1 MRCGGDGG
9 RSRRKTPADV
19 PRGLRL
25 ALLVLGALGAL
36 ALLALGLSAVLDRP
50 AKVVTVSA
58 TVSGPKVEVWATLT
72 DFDAY
77 GSWNPVFTHA
87 EGEAREGTV
96 IELDVVLPGD
106 EPETLEAKVLIARPE
121 RKLRWQDRLLA
132 PGIRDWEY
140 EFVLEPLDDGRVLV
154 VQQLRIEGLLAPFA
168 DVAAAREGLELAA
181 EALRRRL
188 AAATSSKAAEVGSPV
203 RVSSSASY
211 AAASVRAC
219 PASLPLPGRRD
230 APGSDPDR
238 PRPDASWP
246 PRRTGPGSG
255 AAGGRPP
262 DGATAL
268 DVERVRRPLRKRCED
283 DAPPERPES
292 LVDEQVG
299 HKPRTLASLERA
311 NIPGGDERE
320 EPAGSL
326 LPRLLRQL
334 VHDEGHEPETAVL
347 LQRERRFE
355 KRFVLPKPWK
365 DALEKPLHL
374 VVLAREDEVL
384 HVARNA
390 LVG

>member
-1 MRCGGDGG
+1 
-9 RSRRKTPADV
+9 
-19 PRGLRL
+19 
-25 ALLVLGALGAL
+25 VLGALGAL

-188 AAATSSKAAEVGSPV
+188 AAASSQ
-203 RVSSSASY
+203 
-211 AAASVRAC
+211 
-219 PASLPLPGRRD
+219 
-230 APGSDPDR
+230 
-238 PRPDASWP
+238 
-246 PRRTGPGSG
+246 SG
-255 AAGGRPP
+255 
-262 DGATAL
+262 
-268 DVERVRRPLRKRCED
+268 
-283 DAPPERPES
+283 
-292 LVDEQVG
+292 
-299 HKPRTLASLERA
+299 
-311 NIPGGDERE
+311 
-320 EPAGSL
+320 
-326 LPRLLRQL
+326 
-334 VHDEGHEPETAVL
+334 
-347 LQRERRFE
+347 
-355 KRFVLPKPWK
+355 
-365 DALEKPLHL
+365 
-374 VVLAREDEVL
+374 
-384 HVARNA
+384 
-390 LVG
+390 